1 MRKRNA
7 NSLLLRTITRLLQ
20 KNNKNNNNPDNLS
33 KWTTIISCLTGII
46 SLIIALISAYYS
58 YKAIQTSTEHNK
70 KSIQPLLVLYPK
82 GEKDTQTYGIYLS
95 NHGLGPARITDIKLN
110 GNSYSKILNEQWL
123 ELFYEA
129 QLTASVSPKQSE
141 LKLTEKNSCK
151 QQFFNNIL
159 QSNINSIKQS
169 NNSELTKWQEINQLI
184 GFKDFF
190 IKSCENPTAAQNAL
204 SFWQC
209 LKTGSLEKNSIISK
223 DTETILE
230 VQHIRLNDKKCTTE
244 MISFSKW
251 LILNNF
257 TIEYES
263 PLYEDSFLKGIAE
276 IRKF

>member
-7 NSLLLRTITRLLQ
+7 NSLLLRTSIQLLQ
-20 KNNKNNNNPDNLS
+20 KNKKNNTNSDNLS

-58 YKAIQTSTEHNK
+58 YKAIQISTEHNK

-95 NHGLGPARITDIKLN
+95 NNGLGPARITGIKLN
-110 GNSYSKILNEQWL
+110 GKSYSKILNEQWL

-129 QLTASVSPKQSE
+129 QLTNPVSPKQSA

-151 QQFFNNIL
+151 QLFHTIL

-169 NNSELTKWQEINQLI
+169 RSSELTKWQEINQLVN
-184 GFKDFF
+184 FKNFF

-209 LKTGSLEKNSIISK
+209 LKTGSIEKNSIIAK

-230 VQHIRLNDKKCTTE
+230 VQHIKLDDKKCTTE
-244 MISFSKW
+244 MVSFSKW
-251 LILNNF
+251 LILNKF